1 MVIMIILLILC
12 LPLILMLSLFTAS
25 SVVSIAVDVPVS
37 GIDVMI
43 EELVELDLD
52 QNESF
57 TVDYIVYPTEASN
70 KDVSIS
76 FSAIGDEKLADFTVD
91 GNTITP
97 TSAGQARVTV
107 ETASGGYRDSF
118 DVIVRTKGVESIAST
133 PEKTVITVGETT
145 KINTEF
151 YPKAVKDE
159 SLSYRVKDG
168 EGIVAVSKSGIVQG
182 IGVGTAT
189 VEVAS
194 VDNPAAKSEFTIT
207 VESSGVID
215 FVSNTTYLT
224 TQQSAGT
231 LASVINPLITVE
243 AYSAE
248 LFDAEGA
255 PLGSDIIFVEFDTLT
270 GVISYEFTDPAFVG
284 RVEVRLTVSVADG
297 ESVTKSCYIE
307 RISDISAEWID
318 AALDGAVPVP
328 RSLSDGIRFA
338 IDLKPLGADVSYRI
352 KLGYDARTNTA
363 GGLRSGEAVN
373 IEENTVYTAEGG
385 YVSVELESSSQ
396 GVFLVVRGVYAYD
409 SLSDIDKTLTTVSI
423 TVVDDTNGEEIQLD
437 EISVQVFNY

>member
-255 PLGSDIIFVEFDTLT
+255 PLGSDIISVEFDTVT
-270 GVISYEFTDPAFVG
+270 GVISYSFTDPAFVG
-284 RVEVRLTVSVADG
+284 RVEVRLTVSAADG

-307 RISDISAEWID
+307 RISDISATWD
-318 AALDGAVPVP
+318 PAVDLYGATPIFK
-328 RSLSDGIRFA
+328 SKTAGEDFD
-338 IDLKPLGADVSYRI
+338 IDLKPIGADVSYKI
-352 KLGYDARTNTA
+352 ELGYDARSNIA
-363 GGLRSGEAVN
+363 GNVRSGEE
-373 IEENTVYTAEGG
+373 IEMEENVLYTAEGG
-385 YVSVELESSSQ
+385 YVSVEIVRTADKLI
-396 GVFLVVRGVYAYD
+396 LVVRGTHAYGID
-409 SLSDIDKTLTTVSI
+409 NIDKTLTTISLKI
-423 TVVDDTNGEEIQLD
+423 IDNTNGEIIALD